1 MERSPSISGDSE
13 NDFFGKN
20 PVLSMPPT
28 AIFNSCVWLI
38 PNTCHWCLLFRMCH
52 CPNNSFFKWANSG
65 LFLLIFVL
73 FKHKFYRKNCRLQR
87 DSNSDRQ
94 RRWRARWPLNHHHG
108 HCPNNCFD
116 QLLSCHVRLRRGV
129 PEGLNVDSQVQRVPH
144 AVSWK
149 WRLGELKAA
158 DNFLRNLSTMKY
170 FRFSLSIDIVI
181 VF

>member
-87 DSNSDRQ
+87 DSNLDHRS
-94 RRWRARWPLNHHHG
+94 RRRSRPKSYNVAVILVAKWCRNRFVWLTT
-108 HCPNNCFD
+108 
-116 QLLSCHVRLRRGV
+116 SGV
-129 PEGLNVDSQVQRVPH
+129 E
-144 AVSWK
+144 
-149 WRLGELKAA
+149 
-158 DNFLRNLSTMKY
+158 
-170 FRFSLSIDIVI
+170 
-181 VF
+181 

>member
-87 DSNSDRQ
+87 DSNSDHH
-94 RRWRARWPLNHHHG
+94 RRWQARWPLNHHHG
-108 HCPNNCFD
+108 HCPIIVLTNCC
-116 QLLSCHVRLRRGV
+116 LVMLGYGV
-129 PEGLNVDSQVQRVPH
+129 AFPKGSMWIPKFNEYLMRYRENGDL
-144 AVSWK
+144 VSWR
-149 WRLGELKAA
+149 RLTT
-158 DNFLRNLSTMKY
+158 F
-170 FRFSLSIDIVI
+170 
-181 VF
+181 